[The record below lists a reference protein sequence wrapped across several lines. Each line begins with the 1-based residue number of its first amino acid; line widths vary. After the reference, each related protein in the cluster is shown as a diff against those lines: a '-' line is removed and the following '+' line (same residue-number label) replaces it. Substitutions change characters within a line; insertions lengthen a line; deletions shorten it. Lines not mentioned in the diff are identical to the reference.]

1 MLTQGAAAGMRHGV
15 TQANQRI
22 SQAIALFRQGDLD
35 SARKAAEAE
44 LAAGTESAALRH
56 LLGVACCRAG
66 DLAAGILH
74 LERAAALK
82 PNDPAILVM
91 LMRAQMDSGRPR
103 DALGH
108 AFNAEGLSQP
118 ELLLL
123 WRTRAEAAHK
133 AEDPRQ
139 EADALERVIKLD
151 PNDMKARELIVPLL
165 VSFDRPADAMVHLD
179 AMPPSRARD
188 RVRSSA
194 LILERQF
201 EEGAAIGRSL
211 LHTDPS
217 DRDAWL
223 SLVLLA
229 DRQGDLI
236 ELARLIQVGAD
247 AGYDE
252 AELNYARAFVAKGEG
267 HSEEALRLAEASE
280 LKNDKARRHA
290 LVASLADRMGESDKA
305 FAAATAASLET
316 PDRDQWLHRAA
327 AHRTNLER
335 IASAITPEW
344 AASWADPPA
353 LKRQTPVFL
362 VAFPRSG
369 TTLLDTFLM
378 GHPDVTVVEEQQML
392 ECAAREFR
400 DLTELDQAIADDIE
414 RAREAYF
421 AELDRHVS
429 AKAARRLVIDKLPLA
444 MTGAVLVHRL
454 FPDARFIFARR
465 HPVDSVLS
473 NYLQAFQLNDA
484 MANFL
489 DLGDAAAFYDVAMSL
504 WYRAR
509 ETLNLDVREIAY
521 EELVADQEATLKP
534 LVEWLGLSW
543 DDSLL
548 DHQRTAANR
557 GVIVTPSYDQ
567 VTQPVHRRA
576 AGRWRRYASHLK
588 PILPMLDPWARRLGY
603 GPIATD

>member
-1 MLTQGAAAGMRHGV
+1 MLTQGAVTGMRHGV

-22 SQAIALFRQGDLD
+22 AQAIALFRQGDLD

-44 LAAGTESAALRH
+44 LAAGAESAALRQ

-66 DLAAGILH
+66 DLAAGIPH
-74 LERAAALK
+74 LERAAELK

-91 LMRAQMDSGRPR
+91 LMRALIDSGRPR
-103 DALGH
+103 DALSH
-108 AFNAEGLSQP
+108 AFIADGLTQP
-118 ELLLL
+118 ELFLL

-133 AEDPRQ
+133 AEDPRL
-139 EADALERVIKLD
+139 EVEALERVIMLD
-151 PNDMKARELIVPLL
+151 PNDQKSRELIVPLL

-179 AMPPSRARD
+179 ALPPSRSRD
-188 RVRSSA
+188 RVRVMA
-194 LILERQF
+194 LILERRF
-201 EEGAAIGRSL
+201 DEGAAIGRAL
-211 LHTDPS
+211 LESDPT

-229 DRQGDLI
+229 NQQGDLA
-236 ELARLIQVGAD
+236 ELTRLIEVGAD

-252 AELNYARAFVAKGEG
+252 AELNYARAFIAKGEG
-267 HSEEALRLAEASE
+267 RNDEALSLAEASE
-280 LKNDKARRHA
+280 LQNDKARRHA
-290 LVASLADRMGESDKA
+290 LVASLADRLGQSDKA
-305 FAAATAASLET
+305 FEAATAASLET
-316 PDRDQWLHRAA
+316 PDRDRWLRRAA
-327 AHRTNLER
+327 AHRANLER
-335 IASAITPEW
+335 IAAAITPEW
-344 AASWADPPA
+344 AATWAEPPP
-353 LKRQTPVFL
+353 LKRPAPVFL

-378 GHPDVTVVEEQQML
+378 GHPDVTVLEEQPML
-392 ECAAREFR
+392 ESASREFR
-400 DLTELDQAIADDIE
+400 DLTELDSADADHIE
-414 RAREAYF
+414 RAREVYF
-421 AELDRHVS
+421 AELDRHMPQG
-429 AKAARRLVIDKLPLA
+429 AAGRMVIDKLPLA
-444 MTGAVLVHRL
+444 MTGAVLIHRL

-465 HPVDSVLS
+465 HPADSVLS

-489 DLGDAAAFYDVAMSL
+489 DLGDAAAFYDIAMSL

-521 EELVADQEATLKP
+521 EDLVADQEATLKP

-548 DHQRTAANR
+548 DHQRTAADR

-588 PILPMLDPWARRLGY
+588 PILPTLDPWARRLGY